1 MPGCRF
7 VEAATWLVF
16 DADLAA
22 LHHFDAVFAGV
33 VEDYSFARLGLFGDL
48 GVRFAHVLGGRAL
61 WAGEQMGALNVALRV
76 VADLVELAVE
86 KDQGVFVGLCLSH
99 NSLSLTSVACDDNG

>member
-1 MPGCRF
+1 VRRIIFSLAIFPAFSSSYLSDSLATQVPGCRF
-7 VEAATWLVF
+7 FEIATWLVF

-33 VEDYSFARLGLFGDL
+33 VEDYSFAGLGLFGDL

-61 WAGEQMGALNVALRV
+61 WAGEQMGALNVALWV
-76 VADLVELAVE
+76 VADLVELAV
-86 KDQGVFVGLCLSH
+86 
-99 NSLSLTSVACDDNG
+99 

>member
-1 MPGCRF
+1 MGAHRLRRLRLAWF
-7 VEAATWLVF
+7 LVL

-61 WAGEQMGALNVALRV
+61 WAGEQMGALNVALGV
-76 VADLVELAVE
+76 VANLVELAVE
-86 KDQGVFVGLCLSH
+86 ED
-99 NSLSLTSVACDDNG
+99 